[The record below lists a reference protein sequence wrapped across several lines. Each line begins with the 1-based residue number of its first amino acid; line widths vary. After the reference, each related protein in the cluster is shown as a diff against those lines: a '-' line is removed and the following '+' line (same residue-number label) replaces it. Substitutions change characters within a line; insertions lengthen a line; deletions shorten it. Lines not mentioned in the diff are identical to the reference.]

1 MIDAFKNVARSSLP
15 QKEGVGGQPYLDNIL
30 ALQVGHGSISMKVN
44 KYGLGLGGNNPQNS
58 PFFVDM
64 NGNVIANSID
74 LGGQYIET
82 GGAGADINAHATQI
96 QGAKIVS
103 LSITSTQI
111 ADNSISTPKLQ
122 ANSVT
127 ANEIATNA
135 VTAGKISAGAV
146 VAGKI
151 AANAVTATEI
161 ASNAVTADKILAGAV
176 TASKI
181 SVTSLSAISATL
193 GAVAVGGSGDAL
205 GTISIRNSSNT
216 EISKLNNS
224 GIIVRNTRGL
234 FFEQTNAGNY
244 WDLSVNSANQ
254 AVMSLPTTNQFF
266 IRNFAGN
273 VNLFTVSSG
282 QTFSQNPL
290 SVNGAL
296 VCKELFL
303 NYGQNEGNIRNV
315 DQIHGYNDLRFYCN
329 SGGKVKIENTNLDLN
344 EHSIDAVDTVW
355 AYHFNSRSD
364 KRLKQKIKPMS
375 TSLDRVLSL
384 KPVSYEFKKRKGEK
398 RFGLVAQD
406 VLKVYPELVSKA
418 DDGMLS
424 IDYVALIPMLI
435 TSIQELRA
443 QIMKGKNES
452 VQPKQK

>member
-1 MIDAFKNVARSSLP
+1 MIDAFNNVPRSSLP
-15 QKEGVGGQPYLDNIL
+15 RKEGVAGQPYLDNIL
-30 ALQVGHGSISMKVN
+30 ALQVGHGSVSMKVN
-44 KYGLGLGGNNPQNS
+44 KYGLGLGGSNPQNS

-64 NGNVIANSID
+64 NGNVVANSID

-111 ADNSISTPKLQ
+111 ANDSISTPKLQ
-122 ANSVT
+122 ANAVT

-135 VTAGKISAGAV
+135 ITSGKIAANAII
-146 VAGKI
+146 AGKI
-151 AANAVTATEI
+151 AANAVTANEI
-161 ASNAVTADKILAGAV
+161 SSNAITADKILAGAV

-181 SVTSLSAISATL
+181 NVSSLSAISASL
-193 GAVAVGGSGDAL
+193 GSVTVGGSGDSL

-234 FFEQTNAGNY
+234 FFEQTNGGNY

-254 AVMSLPTTNQFF
+254 AVMSLPSTNQLF
-266 IRNFAGN
+266 IKNFAGTT
-273 VNLFTVSSG
+273 NLFTVSSG
-282 QTFSQNPL
+282 QTFSENPL

-303 NYGQNEGNIRNV
+303 NYGQSEGNIRNV
-315 DQIHGYNDLRFYCN
+315 NEIWGYNDLRLRS
-329 SGGKVKIENTNLDLN
+329 SGGKVKVEDNNLDMN
-344 EHSIDAVDTVW
+344 EHTIDACDTIW

-364 KRLKQKIKPMS
+364 KRLKQKIKKMDD
-375 TSLDRVLSL
+375 TLALVMQL
-384 KPVSYEFKKRKGEK
+384 KPVSYEFKKHKGIK
-398 RFGLVAQD
+398 NYGLVAQD
-406 VLKVYPELVSKA
+406 VQSVFPDLVHTA
-418 DDGMLS
+418 EDGMMS
-424 IDYVALIPMLI
+424 IDYIGMIPVLVEAM
-435 TSIQELRA
+435 QEIVKL
-443 QIMKGKNES
+443 GK
-452 VQPKQK
+452 VKYAGLQPK